1 MQWSSVPSAFRSV
14 GWGFLK
20 LFRQNPRFA
29 ATDHFSEWG
38 VRFFE
43 KPRYGCLKPSARSTN
58 NDEHLRRWLDLDV
71 KSDSFR
77 FRGLLNFQHI
87 PMYQCIGISK
97 IAHILIYIYILYYCL
112 LILFIFS
119 LSRLKSILLNL
130 SWSLGKPCRNP
141 PRQPEI
147 CSKTPVDA
155 EQRAYMSLPA
165 QVSCWDREM
174 GGLTNGG
181 MSLDIYPYK
190 SHIYIYIY
198 CHKHHTSTFTY

>member
-1 MQWSSVPSAFRSV
+1 
-14 GWGFLK
+14 

-29 ATDHFSEWG
+29 ATDHCSEWG

-97 IAHILIYIYILYYCL
+97 IAHILIYIILL
-112 LILFIFS
+112 LINIVYFQS
-119 LSRLKSILLNL
+119 LQIKVNPAESLLEPGKTLQKSTQTARNLLQDSCGCRAARLHVLASAGELLGSRNGWLNK
-130 SWSLGKPCRNP
+130 WGN
-141 PRQPEI
+141 
-147 CSKTPVDA
+147 VFG
-155 EQRAYMSLPA
+155 YLP
-165 QVSCWDREM
+165 
-174 GGLTNGG
+174 
-181 MSLDIYPYK
+181 I
-190 SHIYIYIY
+190 
-198 CHKHHTSTFTY
+198 